1 MNFLQTVLLALLAN
15 PLVFQQAI
23 IPSRGSSSVN
33 VGLSRDTPSI
43 TDLFAGRSA
52 PSQRSPAQL
61 GQSALPLLV
70 DNRSQLL
77 GPGQL
82 GVGQAGQLTFD
93 VMRQVIAPAL
103 PDHAQRVQHHL
114 NAINHGSAHAYG
126 GHPLWQRS

>member
-52 PSQRSPAQL
+52 PSQRSPAWL
-61 GQSALPLLV
+61 GQSALAFPV
-70 DNRSQLL
+70 DNRGQLL
-77 GPGQL
+77 GAGQF
-82 GVGQAGQLTFD
+82 GVRQIGKFAFHVVGQF
-93 VMRQVIAPAL
+93 IAPAL
-103 PDHAQRVQHHL
+103 SNHFQRVQEC
-114 NAINHGSAHAYG
+114 
-126 GHPLWQRS
+126 